1 MTNTRPSSITVE
13 EAVARMVNMDY
24 IPEGFTLSEMTA
36 AFQEEAE
43 VEYENARRNHE
54 SAEQLVRKKI
64 RLEACKARHSLT
76 ELLLESIK
84 HELAYPDE
92 SLIFR
97 ANDTSTK
104 SRLTLASITNWAADS
119 YGVGIPEWSLP
130 ALATHDT
137 EDAAQN
143 TTATKQSARWDDVT
157 IKIYADYRIG
167 YCIGQGKYRNSSFQ
181 AIGLMGTRKNEP
193 NLQGGILLGLSMG
206 NKFPNARILKGKDKT
221 AISKLR
227 SALAKL
233 THISGDPFFRFNEAD
248 GWKPRFRPIDDRK
261 NADERA
267 KATAKH
273 VPLDEARDFDREN
286 DDADEWLNKNR

>member
-1 MTNTRPSSITVE
+1 MTNTTIPSSITVE

-24 IPEGFTLSEMTA
+24 IPEGFSLSEMTA

-54 SAEQLVRKKI
+54 STAQLTRKKI

-76 ELLLESIK
+76 ELLLESVNY
-84 HELAYPDE
+84 ELAHPDE

-104 SRLTLASITNWAADS
+104 SRLTLASITNWAAES
-119 YGVGIPEWSLP
+119 YGIGIPEWPLP

-137 EDAAQN
+137 EGAEQH
-143 TTATKQSARWDDVT
+143 TTATTQGGWDDVT

-181 AIGLMGTRKNEP
+181 TIGLMGTRKNGP
-193 NLQGGILLGLSMG
+193 NFLGGILLGLSMG
-206 NKFPNARILKGKDKT
+206 NKFPNGRNPEGKDKT

-227 SALAKL
+227 SSLAKL
-233 THISGDPFFRFNEAD
+233 THISDDPFFRINEAD
-248 GWKPRFRPIDDRK
+248 GWKPRFRLIDDRK
-261 NADERA
+261 NADQRA
-267 KATAKH
+267 KTTAKH
-273 VPLDEARDFDREN
+273 VPLYEARDFDREN
-286 DDADEWLNKNR
+286 DDADAWLNENR